1 MIKNKQYKIHIN
13 TGVGNYAQLIIAGS
27 PKEAVHR
34 FAYRLALRF
43 NVKKSDLSRYILKN
57 ISTLD
62 CGYENIGGYIYAAA
76 VDVITGKIY
85 EYKIACDL
93 GDE

>member
-1 MIKNKQYKIHIN
+1 MWCQGQYCDIRTK
-13 TGVGNYAQLIIAGS
+13 VLGS
-27 PKEAVHR
+27 ATVH
-34 FAYRLALRF
+34 
-43 NVKKSDLSRYILKN
+43 
-57 ISTLD
+57 
-62 CGYENIGGYIYAAA
+62 GYENIGGYIYAAA